1 MDENYETISIDDLH
15 NKKQEVQANL
25 NVSINEENQALE
37 RLSEAEEKADAPLQ
51 YQYLVSEE
59 DQEELDNARVNK
71 SEKTNTRMQNQSE
84 LDTLNKIEG
93 NVIALNNDFINQTTT
108 LVKNI
113 DNNLAQRSSFSLG
126 VEDFVTNSHFV
137 EEVQNQTN
145 HDTVYAQ
152 VTNMVDELSVSLNQ
166 NVVLINDYQNRVE
179 DFDKKLSEEINN

>member
-1 MDENYETISIDDLH
+1 
-15 NKKQEVQANL
+15 
-25 NVSINEENQALE
+25 
-37 RLSEAEEKADAPLQ
+37 
-51 YQYLVSEE
+51 
-59 DQEELDNARVNK
+59 
-71 SEKTNTRMQNQSE
+71 MQNQSE

-137 EEVQNQTN
+137 EEVQNQIN